1 MNTLNSRASTLPH
14 FDFPISD
21 DGLLSPGPAETTLI
35 HSLQSRL
42 REMALAA
49 GAEERQFPTVIDEQI
64 LDRSEYFQSFPQ
76 CASAVNSP
84 NKTGKYF
91 LSPAVCYH
99 CYQLLMNSALVADTL
114 LTCQGRCFRAESA
127 NGSHLWEFTMR
138 EIVFLGGDGFV
149 RAQCDAWKQKI
160 VRWAAQLGLTVNLA
174 SATDPFFAGE
184 TRGKKL
190 LQQIKGL
197 KYELTAAGFSGTD
210 VPIASF
216 NLHERFFTSR
226 FEVTLRGGAPAYSGC
241 VAFGVER
248 WCMALLAQHGV
259 NEALRRV
266 EESDDLR

>member
-1 MNTLNSRASTLPH
+1 MNILSSRASTLPH
-14 FDFPISD
+14 SDFSISD
-21 DGLLSPGPAETTLI
+21 DGLLFPGAAESRLI
-35 HSLQSRL
+35 HAVQSRF
-42 REMALAA
+42 REMALVA
-49 GAEERQFPTVIDEQI
+49 GSDERQFPTVIAEEI

-76 CASAVNSP
+76 FASALNSP
-84 NKTGKYF
+84 NKKGRYF

-99 CYQLLMNSALVADTL
+99 CYQLLMNSALAGDTL

-149 RAQCDAWKQKI
+149 RAQCDAWKQRI
-160 VRWAAQLGLTVNLA
+160 ARWAAQLGLIAKLA
-174 SATDPFFAGE
+174 PAADPFFVAE

-190 LQQIKGL
+190 LQQIKEL
-197 KYELTAAGFSGTD
+197 KYELTAPGLLGTD
-210 VPIASF
+210 VPVASF

-226 FEVTLRGGAPAYSGC
+226 FEVTLAGGEPAYSGC
-241 VAFGVER
+241 AAFGIER
-248 WCMALLAQHGV
+248 SCMALIAQHGV

>member
-1 MNTLNSRASTLPH
+1 MNILNSRASTVPH
-14 FDFPISD
+14 HDFLISH
-21 DGLLSPGPAETTLI
+21 DGLLSPGPAETRLI
-35 HSLQSRL
+35 HVLRSRF

-49 GAEERQFPTVIDEQI
+49 GAEERQFPTVIAEEI

-76 CASAVNSP
+76 FASAVNSP

-99 CYQLLMNSALVADTL
+99 CYQLLMNSALAGDTL
-114 LTCQGRCFRAESA
+114 LTCEGRCFRAESTTDC
-127 NGSHLWEFTMR
+127 HLWEFTMT
-138 EIVFLGGDGFV
+138 EVVFLGENGFV
-149 RAQCDAWKQKI
+149 RAQCDAWKQRI
-160 VRWAAQLGLTVNLA
+160 ARWAAHLGLTVNLA
-174 SATDPFFAGE
+174 PAKDPFFVGE

-197 KYELTAAGFSGTD
+197 KYELTAPGLSGKD
-210 VPIASF
+210 IPVASF

-226 FEVTLRGGAPAYSGC
+226 FAVTLTGGEPAYSGC
-241 VAFGVER
+241 VAFGIER

-266 EESDDLR
+266 EESHDLR